1 MSLCVTLGEFLFK
14 YQIYFFRAQDIRT
27 VSYIRTRICGL
38 FLVMA
43 LMNVKLDLM
52 AMLRTSHLPNA
63 ASLQKKLSFS
73 LFLGLLPLQHAC

>member
-1 MSLCVTLGEFLFK
+1 MSFYVTLGEFFFK
-14 YQIYFFRAQDIRT
+14 YQIYFFRAPNQGT
-27 VSYIRTRICGL
+27 VSYIHTRICGL

-52 AMLRTSHLPNA
+52 AMLRMSHLPNV
-63 ASLQKKLSFS
+63 ASLRKKLSFF